1 MRQTSQKRCA
11 VNDLAS
17 AWRRSPAGELCWL
30 SPDGPTGVP
39 VVPLL
44 GEHPCVALPLALLPE
59 VDSLLNR
66 AAFCLSAPAGENEP
80 TLVATGRVRVHLDPE
95 GREFGGDLV
104 EQEVFKH
111 PPSRLRVGSLMARRD
126 NWWWMAR
133 AIVTMVD
140 IDRVHEIP
148 ARTRAGDALLVR
160 ERDSDV
166 RVDVVTARDW
176 SAGAGSSVELWSRDG
191 ADVDGHGEEALV
203 FSHQASPDFERWER
217 WSRYGTL
224 TGQELAITEADGG
237 PDPDPRPFGLV
248 ERYRNHREVVRACRA
263 GFTTVRRRLAT

>member
-1 MRQTSQKRCA
+1 
-11 VNDLAS
+11 
-17 AWRRSPAGELCWL
+17 
-30 SPDGPTGVP
+30 
-39 VVPLL
+39 
-44 GEHPCVALPLALLPE
+44 VALPLALLPE

-66 AAFCLSAPAGENEP
+66 AAFCLTAPTGGDGP
-80 TLVATGRVRVHLDPE
+80 TLVATGLVRVRLDPE

-104 EQEVFKH
+104 EQEVLKH
-111 PPSRLRVGSLMARRD
+111 PPSRLRVGSLMARKE

-140 IDRVHEIP
+140 VEHVREVP
-148 ARTRAGDALLVR
+148 ARTRASDALLVR

-191 ADVDGHGEEALV
+191 ADLDGHGEQALV

-217 WSRYGTL
+217 WSRSGTL
-224 TGQELAITEADGG
+224 TGQELAVAEADGA
-237 PDPDPRPFGLV
+237 PDPDPQPFRLL